1 MLSQNTMII
10 NAISSGTFFLLGFL
24 LFVKSFHK
32 NRYANRWL
40 SLSFVSIGLTL
51 LDVSL
56 SRSGFYLLYPH
67 YEEVIGLLIFALIP
81 SIYLA
86 TCHFVSPDR
95 GFWIKDLIHFLPF
108 ISFAILNIPYFLMS
122 ASEKLAI
129 TKHTENP
136 TNASSIATLIIL
148 FLLYGQCVVYWFLS
162 YRLILK
168 HEKNIQK
175 INSSTDLIDL
185 AWLKQMLW
193 GLLLMLILWIIQDSF
208 LHDISITVWGFLLSA
223 FYIATFAVSQKEIY
237 PYRKEELVFI
247 SEIINENPKNIPLEA
262 ISEISKKKLE
272 ELFANKKPYLEP
284 DLTLPKLA
292 EMMNMTTHELS
303 GLINNGFNKNFYHFI
318 NGYRIEEC
326 KRFLKDSKEDSP
338 NMLGIAYDSGF
349 NSKTT
354 FNTAFK
360 AYTGMSPTE
369 YQRLKRE

>member
-1 MLSQNTMII
+1 MII

-24 LFVKSFHK
+24 LFVKSYHE

-56 SRSGFYLLYPH
+56 SRSGFYLQYPH
-67 YEEVIGLLIFALIP
+67 YEEVIGLLIFVLIP
-81 SIYLA
+81 AIYLA
-86 TCHFVSPDR
+86 SCHFVSPDR
-95 GFWIKDLIHFLPF
+95 VFRIMDLLHFLPF
-108 ISFAILNIPYFLMS
+108 FSFTILNIPFFLMS

-136 TNASSIATLIIL
+136 TNASSIATLIII

-168 HEKNIQK
+168 HEKNIQQ

-193 GLLLMLILWIIQDSF
+193 GLLIMLILWITQDSF
-208 LHDISITVWGFLLSA
+208 LHEISITVWGFLISA
-223 FYIATFAVSQKEIY
+223 FYIASFAISQKEIY
-237 PYRKEELVFI
+237 PYRKEELVTI
-247 SEIINENPKNIPLEA
+247 SEIINKSPQNELVEE
-262 ISEISKKKLE
+262 ISEVSKKKLE
-272 ELFANKKPYLEP
+272 ELFLTKKPYLEP

-292 EMMNMTTHELS
+292 EMMQMTTHELS
-303 GLINNGFNKNFYHFI
+303 GLINNGFQKNFYHFI

-326 KRFLKDSKEDSP
+326 KRILEDSEEESV
-338 NMLGIAYDSGF
+338 NILGIAYDAGF

-369 YQRLKRE
+369 YLKLGRV

>member
-1 MLSQNTMII
+1 MII
-10 NAISSGTFFLLGFL
+10 NAISSGTFFLLSFL
-24 LFVKSFHK
+24 LFVKSFHE

-56 SRSGFYLLYPH
+56 SRSGFYLQYPH
-67 YEEVIGLLIFALIP
+67 YEELIGLLIFALIP

-95 GFWIKDLIHFLPF
+95 GFRIKDLLHFLPF
-108 ISFAILNIPYFLMS
+108 FSFAVLNIPFFLMS

-129 TKHTENP
+129 TKHNENP
-136 TNASSIATLIIL
+136 TNASSIATLIIM
-148 FLLYGQCVVYWFLS
+148 FLLYGQCAVYWFLS
-162 YRLILK
+162 YRLIQK

-208 LHDISITVWGFLLSA
+208 LQEISITVWGFLISA
-223 FYIATFAVSQKEIY
+223 FYIASFAISQKEIY
-237 PYRKEELVFI
+237 PYRKEELIVI
-247 SEIINENPKNIPLEA
+247 SEIINQIPQNESVEEV
-262 ISEISKKKLE
+262 SEISRKKLE
-272 ELFANKKPYLEP
+272 ELFLTQKPYLEP

-292 EMMNMTTHELS
+292 DMMQMTTHELS
-303 GLINNGFNKNFYHFI
+303 GLINNGFQKNFYHFI

-326 KRFLKDSKEDSP
+326 KRFLEDSKEDSV

-360 AYTGMSPTE
+360 AYTGVSPTE
-369 YQRLKRE
+369 YLKTKRV

>member
-1 MLSQNTMII
+1 MII
-10 NAISSGTFFLLGFL
+10 NAISSGTFLLLSFL

-32 NRYANRWL
+32 NRFANRWL

-51 LDVSL
+51 LDVSFSL
-56 SRSGFYLLYPH
+56 SGFYLQYPH
-67 YEEVIGLLIFALIP
+67 YQEIIGLLIFVLIP

-95 GFWIKDLIHFLPF
+95 VFKIKDLLHFLPF
-108 ISFAILNIPYFLMS
+108 FSFAILNIPYFLMS

-129 TKHTENP
+129 SKLTENP
-136 TNASSIATLIIL
+136 TNASSIAILIIL

-162 YRLILK
+162 YRHILK
-168 HEKNIQK
+168 HQKNIQK
-175 INSSTDLIDL
+175 INSSTDSVDL
-185 AWLKQMLW
+185 DWLKQMLW
-193 GLLLMLILWIIQDSF
+193 GLLIMLVLWIIQDSF
-208 LHDISITVWGFLLSA
+208 LHDISITVWGFLLSS
-223 FYIATFAVSQKEIY
+223 FYIASFAVSQREIY

-247 SEIINENPKNIPLEA
+247 SEIINQIPQNEH
-262 ISEISKKKLE
+262 IEEVSEMSRKKLK
-272 ELFANKKPYLEP
+272 ELFLTQKPYLEP

-292 EMMNMTTHELS
+292 EIMQMTTHELS
-303 GLINNGFNKNFYHFI
+303 GLINNGFQKNFYHFI

-326 KRFLKDSKEDSP
+326 KRFLEVSKDDSV

-369 YQRLKRE
+369 YQKMKRG

>member
-1 MLSQNTMII
+1 MII
-10 NAISSGTFFLLGFL
+10 NAISSGTFLLLGFL
-24 LFVKSFHK
+24 LFVKSFRE

-56 SRSGFYLLYPH
+56 SRSGFYLQYPH
-67 YEEVIGLLIFALIP
+67 YEEVIGLLIFVLIP

-95 GFWIKDLIHFLPF
+95 VFRIKDLLHFVPF
-108 ISFAILNIPYFLMS
+108 LSFALLNIPYFLMS
-122 ASEKLAI
+122 ASEKLASS
-129 TKHTENP
+129 KHTENP

-175 INSSTDLIDL
+175 INSSTDWVDL
-185 AWLKQMLW
+185 AWLKKMLW

-208 LHDISITVWGFLLSA
+208 LHEISITVWGFLLSS
-223 FYIATFAVSQKEIY
+223 FYIASFAVSQKEIY
-237 PYRKEELVFI
+237 PYRKEELAGI
-247 SEIINENPKNIPLEA
+247 SEIINESPQNEVFEEV
-262 ISEISKKKLE
+262 SEISKKKLE
-272 ELFANKKPYLEP
+272 ELFLTKKPYLEP

-292 EMMNMTTHELS
+292 EMMKMTTHELS
-303 GLINNGFNKNFYHFI
+303 GLINNGYQKNFYHFI
-318 NGYRIEEC
+318 NSYRIEEC
-326 KRFLKDSKEDSP
+326 KRILEVSKDDSV

-369 YQRLKRE
+369 YQKMKRE